1 MIDIL
6 GNALGKAKSFLSQC
20 FRVWHILRKPDNHE
34 FKTTAKVA
42 AIGLGL
48 IGLMGFIISIVLN
61 FF

>member
-1 MIDIL
+1 MIS
-6 GNALGKAKSFLSQC
+6 KVSSFFKQC
-20 FRVWHILRKPDNHE
+20 IRVWHILRKPDSKE

-48 IGLMGFIISIVLN
+48 IGLIGFVISIIMN

>member
-1 MIDIL
+1 MIEKL
-6 GNALGKAKSFLSQC
+6 KSFLGQC
-20 FRVWHILRKPDNHE
+20 RRVWSILRKPDSHE

-48 IGLMGFIISIVLN
+48 IGLIGFIISVFMN